1 MAEHLDGR
9 DELVE
14 VDVQDP
20 ARHEFNDVRASGYGP
35 SLEMR
40 IGERYTSA
48 MPKAPQGSR
57 DIGVRELRDHLSR
70 YLAQVA
76 DGQEITV
83 TDRGKA
89 IARVVPVDRLSKMD
103 QLIAEGVI
111 TPPSRPRTPA
121 SELPRIEVEGD
132 LMEFIRWAQSKV

>member
-1 MAEHLDGR
+1 
-9 DELVE
+9 
-14 VDVQDP
+14 
-20 ARHEFNDVRASGYGP
+20 
-35 SLEMR
+35 
-40 IGERYTSA
+40 
-48 MPKAPQGSR
+48 MPKAPQGPR
-57 DIGVRELRDHLSR
+57 DVGVRELRDHLSS

-132 LMEFIRWAQSKV
+132 LMEFIRWAQGKV

>member
-1 MAEHLDGR
+1 MKNGALDR
-9 DELVE
+9 QQKFSDVE
-14 VDVQDP
+14 RRTRSAQTADIC
-20 ARHEFNDVRASGYGP
+20 GP
-35 SLEMR
+35 VAPLFSIVGKGSLN
-40 IGERYTSA
+40 
-48 MPKAPQGSR
+48 
-57 DIGVRELRDHLSR
+57 LRDHLSR

-111 TPPSRPRTPA
+111 TPPSGPRTPA

-132 LMEFIRWAQSKV
+132 LMEFIRWAQGKV